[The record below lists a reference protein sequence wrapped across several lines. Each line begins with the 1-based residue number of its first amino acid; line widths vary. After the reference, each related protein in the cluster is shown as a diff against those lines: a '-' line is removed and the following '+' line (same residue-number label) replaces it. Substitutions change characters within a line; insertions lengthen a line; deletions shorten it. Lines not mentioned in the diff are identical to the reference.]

1 MLKSIV
7 YLYIASN
14 ALVANPTPKTIHLLL
29 KAHILRNP
37 LAATLLGFCFEFG
50 IVVDRN
56 PKISEVLYRKV
67 AQKCGLAALRL
78 AFLKTHGRVGV
89 SIDIC
94 EAEKLNQLVKASEC
108 TSWLLMAADQGMAE
122 AQFCVAVCFQTGV
135 LPKDH
140 SKAFYY
146 CKKAAS
152 QGLSQ
157 AQNLVGNYYLE
168 GVGCGSDPEMAMI
181 WYIKGAEQREAASIY
196 NIGTLFE
203 RGLGVPTSITVAI
216 QWYERAARYHSINA
230 NNVLG
235 VFHEQGFAT
244 PSIPEK
250 AVEYYS
256 TAALYGHPHAE
267 YNLARCFHDG
277 FGVNRN
283 DFMAFSLYMKAAK
296 QNHKLAQ
303 LSVGICH
310 EYGIGVD
317 IDMEQSIKYYIQAS
331 VSGCSFAKLRLVP
344 LIIKKIHLASKVLNE
359 REFKPFHALPTE
371 LKLHILSFLNLQEI
385 LSYCEI
391 EEIFQYAE
399 ESDHMVV
406 EMEKALKEQL
416 LKSCSCKGGLCE
428 RVVHVIMGL
437 KSLEKLNI

>member
-1 MLKSIV
+1 MLKSLV
-7 YLYIASN
+7 YLTLASN
-14 ALVANPTPKTIHLLL
+14 SLVTIPTPRTIKWLL
-29 KAHILRNP
+29 KAHLLNNY
-37 LAATLLGFCFEFG
+37 LATTLLGFCFEFG
-50 IVVDRN
+50 IIVDRN
-56 PKISEVLYRKV
+56 PKIGETLYRKA

-89 SIDIC
+89 SIDLC
-94 EAEKLNQLVKASEC
+94 EAKKLNQIVKKLDC
-108 TSWLLMAADQGMAE
+108 TLWLLMAANEGMAE
-122 AQFCVAVCFQTGV
+122 AQFCIAICYQTGIIQQ
-135 LPKDH
+135 DY
-140 SKAFYY
+140 SKAFYF

-168 GVGCGSDPEMAMI
+168 GVGCEADAETAMI
-181 WYIKGAEQREAASIY
+181 WYIKGAEQREPTSIY

-203 RGLGVPTSITVAI
+203 RGLGVPASITIAI
-216 QWYERAARYHSINA
+216 QWYERAARYQSINA

-235 VFHEQGFAT
+235 VFHEQGIAT

-296 QNHKLAQ
+296 QNHNLAQ
-303 LSVGICH
+303 LSVGICY
-310 EYGIGVD
+310 EYGIGVE
-317 IDMEQSIKYYIQAS
+317 IDMEESIRYYIQAS
-331 VSGCSFAKLRLVP
+331 INNCSIAKLRLVP

-359 REFKPFHALPTE
+359 TDFKPFNSLPVE
-371 LKLHILSFLNLQEI
+371 IKLHILSFLNLLEI
-385 LSYCEI
+385 LSYNEI
-391 EEIFQYAE
+391 EEIFEYAE

-416 LKSCSCKGGLCE
+416 LKSCSCEGNSCE
-428 RVVHVIMGL
+428 RVIHVIMGL
-437 KSLEKLNI
+437 KTLEKINI

>member
-1 MLKSIV
+1 MLSSFV
-7 YLYIASN
+7 YLTLASTS
-14 ALVANPTPKTIHLLL
+14 LVNSPNQKTIHWLL
-29 KAHILRNP
+29 KAHLRNNS
-37 LAATLLGFCFEFG
+37 LATALLGFCFEFG

-56 PKISEVLYRKV
+56 PKVAEAVYRKV
-67 AQKCGLAALRL
+67 SLKCGLAALRL

-89 SIDIC
+89 CIDLH
-94 EAEKLNQLVKASEC
+94 EAKKLNQIVKKCDS
-108 TSWLLMAADQGMAE
+108 TSWLLMAATEGMAE
-122 AQFCVAVCFQTGV
+122 AQFCISLCYQTGI
-135 LPKDH
+135 LEKDY
-140 SKAFYY
+140 SKAFQY

-168 GVGCGSDPEMAMI
+168 GVGCEADPEMAMI
-181 WYIKGAEQREAASIY
+181 WYIKGAEQREPTSIY

-203 RGLGVPTSITVAI
+203 RGLGVPASITAAI
-216 QWYERAARYHSINA
+216 QWYERAARYQSINA

-235 VFHEQGFAT
+235 VFHEQGIAT

-296 QNHKLAQ
+296 QNHNLAQ
-303 LSVGICH
+303 LSVGICY
-310 EYGIGVD
+310 EYGIGAE
-317 IDMEQSIKYYIQAS
+317 IDMEESIKYYIRAS
-331 VSGCSFAKLRLVP
+331 LNGCSIAKLRLVP
-344 LIIKKIHLASKVLNE
+344 LIIKKIHLASKVLNDK
-359 REFKPFHALPTE
+359 EFKPLNNLPVE
-371 LKLHILSFLNLQEI
+371 LKLHILSFMNLLDI
-385 LSYCEI
+385 LSLCEI
-391 EEIFQYAE
+391 EEIFEYAD

-416 LKSCSCKGGLCE
+416 LKSCSCEGDSCE
-428 RVVHVIMGL
+428 RVIHVIMGL
-437 KSLEKLNI
+437 KTLEKLNI